1 MPEHLLPRLYGYE
14 LMMASYAIAH
24 MKIGLKL
31 HEAGYRFQSDERV
44 RVYLTNALEPAS
56 DVRITIE
63 TLPPVK
69 EPDFKPQTEF
79 GQRLL
84 EIRQQAIAKGMPL
97 KTTDEILAEIR
108 EDRREANDDPNLR

>member
-1 MPEHLLPRLYGYE
+1 MTALSLEAMVKPGQPLQLTLPPDFPQG
-14 LMMASYAIAH
+14 
-24 MKIGLKL
+24 
-31 HEAGYRFQSDERV
+31 
-44 RVYLTNALEPAS
+44 P
-56 DVRITIE
+56 VRITIE

-69 EPDFKPQTEF
+69 GRDFRPQTEF

-84 EIRQQAIAKGMPL
+84 EIRQQAIAKGMLL